1 LLLSDLIRIPLQDAT
16 NKVISPV
23 TIKGIFITGTD
34 TGVGKTEAAAAI
46 ARLLRNRGI
55 NVGVMKPVTSGCS
68 VIHGKRTS
76 EDAELL
82 ACGAGIGPVDPDV
95 APYCL
100 AAPVAPSVAAAME
113 GVRIDFGRI
122 GDALERLAAQHEFM
136 IVEGAG
142 GLMAPLAGGLM
153 VADLIVRLALP
164 VLVIARPNLGTVNHT
179 VLTCYA
185 AKQLGIEIRGVMINN
200 YPETPD
206 RAAESAPHLID
217 SLSGA
222 PLLGIF
228 PHLDGDD
235 PKGRVERLAERLAA
249 EPATRIMLR
258 EIGAL

>member
-1 LLLSDLIRIPLQDAT
+1 MR
-16 NKVISPV
+16 PV
-23 TIKGIFITGTD
+23 AVSNRGIFITGTD
-34 TGVGKTEAAAAI
+34 TGVGKTFAAAAI

-55 NVGVMKPVTSGCS
+55 NVGVMKPVTSGCTEMN
-68 VIHGKRTS
+68 GKRMS
-76 EDAELL
+76 EDAEIL
-82 ACGAGIGPVDPDV
+82 AWGAGVDPVDPDI

-100 AAPVAPSVAAAME
+100 AAPIAPSVAAAME
-113 GVRIDFGRI
+113 GIRLDFGRI
-122 GDALERLAAQHEFM
+122 GDAFDRLAARHEFM

-164 VLVIARPNLGTVNHT
+164 ALVIARPDLGTVNHT
-179 VLTCYA
+179 ILTCYA
-185 AKQLGIEIRGVMINN
+185 AKQLGIEIKGVIINN
-200 YPETPD
+200 YPEIPD

-228 PHLDGDD
+228 PHLEGDD
-235 PKGRVERLAERLAA
+235 PKGIVERLAEQLAA

-258 EIGAL
+258 EIGIT